1 MADIIRPPFSEIK
14 RPDEIVRMTTADNL
28 KFAVLI
34 GLIEVGQVTNREVVN
49 TVLHLLVGGEFDMEL
64 NFVIQD
70 AQNIKHMLELLDHC
84 PPNLQAEIWSV
95 FIAILRKS
103 VRNLQACTDV
113 GLIEHVLVRLQRS
126 ETVVADLLIEMLGVL
141 ASYSITVKEL
151 KLLFGTMKAVNGK
164 WPRHSAKLLN
174 VLRQMPHRNGPD
186 VFFSFPGRKGSAMVL
201 PPLAKWPYENGFT
214 FTTWFRLD
222 PINSVNIEREKPY
235 LYCFKTSKGVG
246 YTAHFV
252 GNCLVLT
259 SMKVKGK
266 GFQHCVKYEFQ
277 PRKWY
282 MIAIVYIYNRWTKS
296 EIKCLVNGQ
305 LASSTEMAWF
315 VSTNDPFDKCY
326 IGATPEL
333 DEERVFCGQM
343 SAIYL
348 FSEALTTQQI
358 CAMHRL
364 GPGYKSQFRFDN
376 ECYLN
381 LPDNHKRVSHNNVI
395 TNKSTTVLL
404 AEQEVEAIDW
414 ADEKLDLSAAFAKIR
429 AVLSARNASANAV
442 LNALG
447 GVVVDQTAGGATV
460 AGTSTT
466 PSSASTNA
474 VNNNAGGSNATTAN
488 TNNSNQ
494 YGDGGASAG
503 VNSNDNNKIISDP
516 LCHLPTGNTSFEQLR
531 RISSTSTTGLEL
543 LRGYSSQTE
552 EISQLKAVLYDGKLS
567 NAIVFMYNPVATDGQ
582 LCLQSAPKGNVSYF
596 VHTPHALMLQDVKA
610 VVTHSI
616 HCTLN
621 SIGGI
626 QVLFPLFSQL
636 DMAHEGISDIKRDQT
651 LCSKLLGF
659 ICELVETSQTVQQH
673 MIQNRGFL
681 VISFM
686 LQRSSRE
693 HLTLEVLGSFL
704 NLTKYLVTCLSA
716 NSDLLLKQLS
726 VALRFPN
733 KKLFCFSFLTWQL
746 LDHVLFNPA
755 LWIYTPANVQAR
767 LYSYLATEFLSDT
780 QIYSNV
786 RRVSTVLQTVH
797 TLKYYYWVVNPRA
810 KSGIIPKGLDGPRP
824 AQKDILA
831 IRAYILLFLK
841 QLIMIGNGV
850 KEDELQSIL
859 NYLTTMHEDENL
871 HDVLQMLIS
880 LMSEHPSS
888 MVPAFDVKY
897 GVRSIF
903 KLLAAESQLIRLQ
916 ALKLLGFFLSRST
929 YKRKYDVMS
938 PHNLYTL
945 LSERLLLYEES
956 LSLPTYNILYE
967 IMTEHISQQILYTRH
982 PEAESHYRLENPMVL
997 KIIATLIRQSK
1008 QTESL
1013 IEVKKL
1019 FLSDMTLLCN
1029 SNRENR
1035 RTVLQMSV
1043 WQEWLIAM
1051 AYIHPKNTEEQKIS
1065 DMVYSLFRMLLHHAI
1080 KYEYGGWRVWVDTLA
1095 IVHSKVSYEEFKLQF
1110 AQMYEHYERQ
1120 RTDNI
1125 TDPALRQARPIST
1138 ISGWEREEQQQQQHH
1153 HHPHTQR
1160 QPQEQLEQTH
1170 VHTHQHHR
1178 HAALASPVAQESQV
1192 KDAESVGSLEDV
1204 PPVEEEIALSDMETT
1219 TNEVTVINA
1228 VNEST
1233 NLDSTANEKASG
1245 DAELLKET
1253 SNVSNDDL
1261 TKPKISSIS
1270 DVYNEHIKSE
1280 VIVTSIVESPAVAVT
1295 CNGGA
1300 SSSSTPASASSTP
1313 AKTAATANGGQEAL
1327 SQTLNIKPE
1336 DLEEIELATAKIAAG
1351 TTNDAE
1357 LVEQVLQSSEKA
1369 LQDCKIIADEMQ
1381 EASSVLKDEEIELAV
1396 NEVVQG
1402 VLKNEKK
1409 QATKDLMAEETLV
1422 TSNDDTKK
1430 NEEDNVLLLNTKNL
1444 LNNNAVE
1451 RKTITTTNDNTNTT
1465 NIKEVNANSEPN
1477 ENFNEIRTTTN
1488 KAVTDLH
1495 AEAVS
1500 VIDMQQKTEE
1510 NDYKKATKNNI
1521 NNSSSTNTAAPLE
1534 EQKISKLA
1542 IVVAKEHE
1550 HENDLMDVSSS
1561 LSTTVETT
1569 EEISSL
1575 SPETT
1580 VSSASIPEDNLL
1592 GLNEATAHDNEKLS
1606 SETMTMVKDIVD
1618 NLIDKVIDASV
1629 IAIEKDAAC
1638 KETNNNEIVD
1648 KVKNDVNE
1656 EVDVSLRAKEIVEDV
1671 LTSALDK
1678 AAATEQT
1685 NAKEVAIIEDN
1696 TSSKEVATTTTTSTE
1711 QETQADIVQTVVND
1725 LLEQT
1730 VNAIEKSDELAGV
1743 VVPKVE
1749 TKAETMVG
1757 EETLLAPEVVEE
1769 AKELV
1774 AISLPLTKEIDST
1787 TQTTPKKQAHDI
1799 VGGEAVDLENV
1810 EVIEDLVEQTEEET
1824 QTTQEELLESAAELE
1839 EEEQVKQSTAST
1851 QVESNH
1857 FDTKHSHQSQQAK
1870 QQHQQQQ
1877 HQRSKSG
1884 STRPMFS
1891 PGPTRPPFRIP
1902 EFKWSYIHQRL
1913 LSDVLFSLETDI
1925 QVWRS
1930 HSTKSVLDF
1939 VNSSENAIFVVN
1951 TVHLISQLA
1960 DNLIIACGGL
1970 LPLLASA
1977 TSPNSEL
1984 DVLEPTQGMPLEVA
1998 VSFLQ
2003 RLVNMADVLIFATSL
2018 NFGEL
2023 EAEKNMSSGGI
2034 LRQCLR
2040 LVCTCAVRNC
2050 LECKERTRYNVGAM
2064 ARDVSGAAH
2073 LQALI
2078 RGAQASPKNIVESLT
2093 GQLSPVKDPEKLLQD
2108 MDVNRLRAV
2117 IYRDVEETKQAQ
2129 FLSLAIVYFISVLMV
2144 SKYRDILE
2152 PPAEPQIQRQSP
2164 VMQRS
2169 AAGRPLFPQW
2179 SHHVYPQFLPS
2190 NSHQNHMLS
2199 TTSTTTTNM
2208 QQQHTQTTLHH
2219 HYYHQQQT
2227 QQISSPPHHQ
2237 QQLTQ
2242 HHNYTHH
2249 YASIQQQQQ
2258 QQMHQHQH
2266 QHSTYYGEQQPQLQN
2281 HILSAGSSN
2290 SSSNYAGNISP
2301 PLATQSTSSSASSS
2315 VTSQPASSSS
2325 LSSLASQ
2332 PTATRHHHQQQQQQ
2346 QHQHAHSHTVTH
2358 QHQHQHQR
2366 HIQKHHYHHQQQQQ
2380 QQFQQ
2385 HYGMM
2390 NGNGNQ
2396 MVNGG
2401 DGVGGVGGNSK
2412 STPQNF
2418 TMSNSSHQQH
2428 FVGNA
2433 GDMNGSN
2440 AFNQYMRASGAMMNG
2455 GHQNSIAVEYHTH
2468 THTHSIGVGGAV
2480 IGATNNNSLTLNNN
2494 NNCINNAISAHSTL
2508 RDVGVGVGRDGVGC
2522 TSDIVSAGDTKLPY
2536 KNNGLNN
2543 NYRYNGHNNIGT
2555 GTRTIQDGDY
2565 EIIVVDENNP
2575 SVLADNDSHSS
2586 GPPSIKSNK
2595 ATATNTTTTMNK
2607 TAKTKNFK
2615 STSIITTNLTTATT
2629 TTISLPQSKQIS
2641 KLQPQPLSPPK
2652 PVLPKKLPKSVDSD
2666 VGSLNMN
2673 STENEVP
2680 EVESSGE
2687 ILADDNKPNN
2697 SNDESWTD
2705 VNLNEDAGVQ
2715 ATAGGLLSG
2724 GMSAV
2729 DGKMRDIDGIQQHHV
2744 HQQQHQQQHHQQQ
2757 QTTIAHGQPQQ
2768 QMQAHHGHQLM
2779 NAAGGG
2785 GGNERGDKP
2794 DSEISVVRVPDS
2806 YAATA
2811 SGASSAGVATAA
2823 GNVSQR
2829 GTTRSDELQMKPPLV
2844 GQLPMTTPSREASL
2858 TQKLEVALGPVCP
2871 LLREV
2876 MVDFA
2881 PFLSKTLVGSHGQ
2894 ELLMEGKG
2902 LTTFKNSHSVVEL
2915 VMLLCSQEWQ
2925 NSLQKHAGLAFIELI
2940 NEGRLLSH
2948 AMKDHIV
2955 RVANE
2960 AEFILN
2966 RMRADDVLKHADFE
2980 SQCAQTLLERREEER
2995 MCDHLITAAR
3005 RRDNVI
3011 ASRLLEKVR
3020 NIMCNRHG
3028 AWGDACS
3035 AVQKQTF
3042 WKLDAWEDDARRRK
3056 RMVQNPRGSSHP
3068 QATLKAAIE
3077 NGGPE
3082 DAIMQTRDEFHTQIA
3097 VSRSHQSTQHTAD
3110 LLDDAELLIEDRELD
3125 LDLTGPVNI
3134 STKAKLVAPGVV
3146 APGTV
3151 SITST
3156 EMFFEV
3162 DEDHPE
3168 FQKIDPEVLK
3178 YCDHLHGKWYFSEV
3192 RAIFS
3197 RRYLLQNV
3205 ALEIFL
3211 ASRTSILFAFP
3222 DQHTVKKVIKALPRV
3237 GVGIKYG
3244 IPQTRRASMMSPR
3257 QLMRNSNM
3265 TQKWQRREI
3274 SNFEYLMFLNT
3285 IAGRTYNDLNQY
3297 PVFPWVLTNYDTK
3310 ELDLSLPSNYRDLSK
3325 PIGALNPSRR
3335 EYFEERYES
3344 WVSDT
3349 IPPFH
3354 YGTHYSTSSF
3364 TLNWLVRVEPFTTM
3378 FLALQGGK
3386 FDYPDRLFSSISLS
3400 WKNCQRDTSDVKEL
3414 IPEWYFLPEI
3424 FYNSSGYRLGH
3435 REDGALVND
3444 VELPPWSKSP
3454 EEFVRINR
3462 MALESEFVSCQ
3473 LHQWIDLIFGYK
3485 QRGPEAI
3492 RATNVFYYL
3501 TYEGSVDLDAISDP
3515 VMREAVE
3522 NQIRNFGQTPSQLL
3536 MEPHPPRSS
3545 AMHLSPMMFS
3555 AMPDDLC
3562 MSLKFYQNSPIIHIS
3577 ANTYPQLSLPS
3588 VVTVT
3593 AGHQFAVNRWNCNYT
3608 ASVQSPS
3615 YAESPQSPGSNLPL
3629 TIDPVLSAAQNT
3641 GHNNPMNRR
3650 HLGDNFSQ
3658 MLKIRSNCF
3667 VTTVDS
3673 RFLIAC
3679 GFWDNSFRVFATETA
3694 KIVQIVFGHFGVVT
3708 CLARSECNITSDCYI
3723 ASGSADCTVLLWHW
3737 NARTQSIVGEGDV
3750 PTPRATLTGH
3760 EQAVT
3765 SVVISAELGLV
3776 VSGSTNGPVLI
3787 HTTFGDLLRSLDPP
3801 MDFYSPELIAM
3812 SREGFIVVNYDKGNV
3827 AAYTI
3832 NGKKLR
3838 HETHNDNLQ
3847 CMLLSR
3853 DGEYLMTAGDRG
3865 IVEVWRTFNLA
3876 PLYAFPACNAAI
3888 RSLALTHDQK
3898 YLLAGLSTGSI
3909 IVFHIDFNRWHH
3921 EYQQRY

>member
-1 MADIIRPPFSEIK
+1 MADIMRPPYSEIK

-151 KLLFGTMKAVNGK
+151 KLLFGTMKATNGK

-381 LPDNHKRVSHNNVI
+381 LPDNHKRV
-395 TNKSTTVLL
+395 
-404 AEQEVEAIDW
+404 
-414 ADEKLDLSAAFAKIR
+414 
-429 AVLSARNASANAV
+429 
-442 LNALG
+442 
-447 GVVVDQTAGGATV
+447 
-460 AGTSTT
+460 
-466 PSSASTNA
+466 
-474 VNNNAGGSNATTAN
+474 
-488 TNNSNQ
+488 
-494 YGDGGASAG
+494 
-503 VNSNDNNKIISDP
+503 
-516 LCHLPTGNTSFEQLR
+516 
-531 RISSTSTTGLEL
+531 
-543 LRGYSSQTE
+543 
-552 EISQLKAVLYDGKLS
+552 LYDGKLS

-582 LCLQSAPKGNVSYF
+582 LCLQSSPKGNVSYF

-636 DMAHEGISDIKRDQT
+636 DMAHEGLGDIKRDPT

-716 NSDLLLKQLS
+716 NSDLLLK
-726 VALRFPN
+726 
-733 KKLFCFSFLTWQL
+733 QL

-888 MVPAFDVKY
+888 MVPAFDVKH

-929 YKRKYDVMS
+929 HKRKYDVMS

-945 LSERLLLYEES
+945 LAERLLLYEES
-956 LSLPTYNILYE
+956 LSLPTYNVLYE

-982 PEAESHYRLENPMVL
+982 PEPESHYRLENPMIL
-997 KIIATLIRQSK
+997 KVVATLIRQSK

-1013 IEVKKL
+1013 IDVKKL
-1019 FLSDMTLLCN
+1019 FLQDMTLLCN

-1051 AYIHPKNTEEQKIS
+1051 AYIHPKSSEEQKIS

-1080 KYEYGGWRVWVDTLA
+1080 KHEYGGWRVWVDTLA

-1138 ISGWEREEQQQQQHH
+1138 ISGWEREELHQQQNGGSAAAVG
-1153 HHPHTQR
+1153 PN
-1160 QPQEQLEQTH
+1160 QT
-1170 VHTHQHHR
+1170 
-1178 HAALASPVAQESQV
+1178 AAV
-1192 KDAESVGSLEDV
+1192 KGAVSIASLEDV
-1204 PPVEEEIALSDMETT
+1204 PPVVEEEVEELELEEVEIQEGPITEEAEPKSVIA
-1219 TNEVTVINA
+1219 N
-1228 VNEST
+1228 
-1233 NLDSTANEKASG
+1233 
-1245 DAELLKET
+1245 
-1253 SNVSNDDL
+1253 
-1261 TKPKISSIS
+1261 IS
-1270 DVYNEHIKSE
+1270 DVYNEQLK
-1280 VIVTSIVESPAVAVT
+1280 TDAT
-1295 CNGGA
+1295 CNGNLEDVKEEEPAQQQVGDQEKQPEQ
-1300 SSSSTPASASSTP
+1300 STPL
-1313 AKTAATANGGQEAL
+1313 GAL
-1327 SQTLNIKPE
+1327 RETLE
-1336 DLEEIELATAKIAAG
+1336 LGDDMDVEELELATAK
-1351 TTNDAE
+1351 DA
-1357 LVEQVLQSSEKA
+1357 LNAEQHVARVLQASEAA
-1369 LQDCKIIADEMQ
+1369 LNDCKMAVDDVLQ
-1381 EASSVLKDEEIELAV
+1381 ESSSVLKDEEIELAV

-1402 VLKNEKK
+1402 VLNNEKK
-1409 QATKDLMAEETLV
+1409 TQSQDNKDNKEQPGEQDV
-1422 TSNDDTKK
+1422 
-1430 NEEDNVLLLNTKNL
+1430 NVSLLNSKNL
-1444 LNNNAVE
+1444 LNNNNNNNNNSPSP
-1451 RKTITTTNDNTNTT
+1451 TPTTATATT
-1465 NIKEVNANSEPN
+1465 VTKAETETEVNAN
-1477 ENFNEIRTTTN
+1477 EIVSSTEAPKAETETSVTPEVETPETAKPSPIAPSPVLATN
-1488 KAVTDLH
+1488 
-1495 AEAVS
+1495 
-1500 VIDMQQKTEE
+1500 QKTEDAA
-1510 NDYKKATKNNI
+1510 NKLNN
-1521 NNSSSTNTAAPLE
+1521 
-1534 EQKISKLA
+1534 
-1542 IVVAKEHE
+1542 
-1550 HENDLMDVSSS
+1550 
-1561 LSTTVETT
+1561 
-1569 EEISSL
+1569 
-1575 SPETT
+1575 
-1580 VSSASIPEDNLL
+1580 
-1592 GLNEATAHDNEKLS
+1592 NEKLAEIS
-1606 SETMTMVKDIVD
+1606 TSPEPIIVVETSEADLLQLSDSETKPNKESDAEDSVALAVRDIVEQ
-1618 NLIDKVIDASV
+1618 LIDKVIDATEAESTS
-1629 IAIEKDAAC
+1629 ETKT
-1638 KETNNNEIVD
+1638 ETNNNEI
-1648 KVKNDVNE
+1648 
-1656 EVDVSLRAKEIVEDV
+1656 
-1671 LTSALDK
+1671 
-1678 AAATEQT
+1678 
-1685 NAKEVAIIEDN
+1685 
-1696 TSSKEVATTTTTSTE
+1696 
-1711 QETQADIVQTVVND
+1711 
-1725 LLEQT
+1725 
-1730 VNAIEKSDELAGV
+1730 
-1743 VVPKVE
+1743 PKVE
-1749 TKAETMVG
+1749 KPTTADPEELETPESLAAAAEEIVQ
-1757 EETLLAPEVVEE
+1757 EVVEAALVMFQEESNPEEPEKKAKFQEEENEVGKEEVLQLEEKPASTGAQE
-1769 AKELV
+1769 AKIEDLMKAEDPKAQSPVEPKTPSLEDPKPKETEHQNYQEVAEELPQKPEEQVV
-1774 AISLPLTKEIDST
+1774 AIVNQVLDTLVDDTVKAVAAEQTTQTSPAPEEQSLQILATESPAISVRVKPNEVDST
-1787 TQTTPKKQAHDI
+1787 TQTTPKN
-1799 VGGEAVDLENV
+1799 EAGSNL
-1810 EVIEDLVEQTEEET
+1810 LVEQVQQVLQEDDAQQSAGMAIEDEEY
-1824 QTTQEELLESAAELE
+1824 
-1839 EEEQVKQSTAST
+1839 
-1851 QVESNH
+1851 SN
-1857 FDTKHSHQSQQAK
+1857 QQAAAANENANSSQLEGNHYGPGNPESK
-1870 QQHQQQQ
+1870 QQQ
-1877 HQRSKSG
+1877 QRSKSG

-2064 ARDVSGAAH
+2064 ARDVPGAAH

-2078 RGAQASPKNIVESLT
+2078 RGAQASPKNIVESIT

-2164 VMQRS
+2164 VLQRTAGGEAAS
-2169 AAGRPLFPQW
+2169 ARPLFPQW
-2179 SHHVYPQFLPS
+2179 SHHVYPQFLPE
-2190 NSHQNHMLS
+2190 SHQNHNS
-2199 TTSTTTTNM
+2199 NM
-2208 QQQHTQTTLHH
+2208 QH
-2219 HYYHQQQT
+2219 
-2227 QQISSPPHHQ
+2227 
-2237 QQLTQ
+2237 
-2242 HHNYTHH
+2242 
-2249 YASIQQQQQ
+2249 QQQQQ
-2258 QQMHQHQH
+2258 QQQVQQQQQHYYQQQQQQQVAHNHSHHHMTAAYYQQQQQQQQQHQQVAAGQM
-2266 QHSTYYGEQQPQLQN
+2266 QHSPT
-2281 HILSAGSSN
+2281 
-2290 SSSNYAGNISP
+2290 
-2301 PLATQSTSSSASSS
+2301 PLATHSTSSSASSTA
-2315 VTSQPASSSS
+2315 TSQPASSSS

-2332 PTATRHHHQQQQQQ
+2332 SQQQTHRQLHKQQLQQQQP
-2346 QHQHAHSHTVTH
+2346 
-2358 QHQHQHQR
+2358 
-2366 HIQKHHYHHQQQQQ
+2366 HYHPHQP
-2380 QQFQQ
+2380 
-2385 HYGMM
+2385 HYGLI
-2390 NGNGNQ
+2390 NG
-2396 MVNGG
+2396 
-2401 DGVGGVGGNSK
+2401 
-2412 STPQNF
+2412 
-2418 TMSNSSHQQH
+2418 HQQH
-2428 FVGNA
+2428 PQLNGKHYTENGSTAGYHPHSHPHPHGGYMRNGDSSTVQQNGISDYQTVGL
-2433 GDMNGSN
+2433 MNGHGSGGTGN
-2440 AFNQYMRASGAMMNG
+2440 NNNSSIMNNMRNLRNG
-2455 GHQNSIAVEYHTH
+2455 GANSSSSPLGNHQGIPGVATTGAVNANAAV
-2468 THTHSIGVGGAV
+2468 GVGMGGAV
-2480 IGATNNNSLTLNNN
+2480 
-2494 NNCINNAISAHSTL
+2494 
-2508 RDVGVGVGRDGVGC
+2508 GVGMGGVAGGLDGGVAYK
-2522 TSDIVSAGDTKLPY
+2522 TSAI
-2536 KNNGLNN
+2536 NN
-2543 NYRYNGHNNIGT
+2543 NYRYNGRNASAGT
-2555 GTRTIQDGDY
+2555 GGRQIQDSDY

-2586 GPPSIKSNK
+2586 GPPSIKS
-2595 ATATNTTTTMNK
+2595 
-2607 TAKTKNFK
+2607 
-2615 STSIITTNLTTATT
+2615 
-2629 TTISLPQSKQIS
+2629 
-2641 KLQPQPLSPPK
+2641 
-2652 PVLPKKLPKSVDSD
+2652 VDSD

-2680 EVESSGE
+2680 EVESSSE
-2687 ILADDNKPNN
+2687 ILIDDHKPSH

-2705 VNLNEDAGVQ
+2705 VNLNEDAAVQ
-2715 ATAGGLLSG
+2715 AASAGIVVGLVDNG
-2724 GMSAV
+2724 GNVIADKHDQSHHNQQQQQQQA
-2729 DGKMRDIDGIQQHHV
+2729 GIIGQ
-2744 HQQQHQQQHHQQQ
+2744 QQQH
-2757 QTTIAHGQPQQ
+2757 GSL
-2768 QMQAHHGHQLM
+2768 GHS
-2779 NAAGGG
+2779 
-2785 GGNERGDKP
+2785 ERGDKP
-2794 DSEISVVRVPDS
+2794 DSEISVVRVPDGYGGAGS
-2806 YAATA
+2806 
-2811 SGASSAGVATAA
+2811 SGVNSGQGQGVPS
-2823 GNVSQR
+2823 NQR
-2829 GTTRSDELQMKPPLV
+2829 PRPEELPMKAPALV
-2844 GQLPMTTPSREASL
+2844 AQLPLTTPSREASL
-2858 TQKLEVALGPVCP
+2858 TQKLEIALGPVCP
-2871 LLREV
+2871 LLREI

-3028 AWGDACS
+3028 AWGDSSSTSSGGAIVG
-3035 AVQKQTF
+3035 AVQKSPY

-3068 QATLKAAIE
+3068 QATLKAALE

-3082 DAIMQTRDEFHTQIA
+3082 DAILQTRDEFHTQIA
-3097 VSRSHQSTQHTAD
+3097 VSRTHPSGQHNGE

-3134 STKAKLVAPGVV
+3134 STKARLIAPGLV

-3162 DEDHPE
+3162 DEEHPE
-3168 FQKIDPEVLK
+3168 FQKIDGEVLK

-3297 PVFPWVLTNYDTK
+3297 PIFPWVLTNYESKD
-3310 ELDLSLPSNYRDLSK
+3310 LDLSLPSNYRDLSK

-3335 EYFEERYES
+3335 AYFEERYES
-3344 WVSDT
+3344 WDSDT

-3354 YGTHYSTSSF
+3354 YGTHYSTAAF

-3386 FDYPDRLFSSISLS
+3386 FDYPDRLFSSVSLS

-3414 IPEWYFLPEI
+3414 IPEWYFLPEM

-3435 REDGALVND
+3435 REDGALVD
-3444 VELPPWSKSP
+3444 DIELPPWAKSP

-3501 TYEGSVDLDAISDP
+3501 TYEGSVDLDGVLDP

-3555 AMPDDLC
+3555 AMPEDLC
-3562 MSLKFYQNSPIIHIS
+3562 QMLKFYQNSPVIHIS

-3615 YAESPQSPGSNLPL
+3615 YAESPQSPGSNQPL
-3629 TIDPVLSAAQNT
+3629 TIDPVLAVHGTNNNSNAAS
-3641 GHNNPMNRR
+3641 RR

-3708 CLARSECNITSDCYI
+3708 CMARSECNITSDCYI

-3776 VSGSTNGPVLI
+3776 VSGSSNGPVLI

-3801 MDFYSPELIAM
+3801 AEFHSPELITM
-3812 SREGFIVVNYDKGNV
+3812 SREGFIVINYDKGNV

-3876 PLYAFPACNAAI
+3876 PLYAFPACNAGI

>member
-1 MADIIRPPFSEIK
+1 MSS
-14 RPDEIVRMTTADNL
+14 VSSLNSMVGTAD
-28 KFAVLI
+28 
-34 GLIEVGQVTNREVVN
+34 
-49 TVLHLLVGGEFDMEL
+49 
-64 NFVIQD
+64 
-70 AQNIKHMLELLDHC
+70 
-84 PPNLQAEIWSV
+84 
-95 FIAILRKS
+95 
-103 VRNLQACTDV
+103 
-113 GLIEHVLVRLQRS
+113 
-126 ETVVADLLIEMLGVL
+126 
-141 ASYSITVKEL
+141 
-151 KLLFGTMKAVNGK
+151 
-164 WPRHSAKLLN
+164 
-174 VLRQMPHRNGPD
+174 
-186 VFFSFPGRKGSAMVL
+186 
-201 PPLAKWPYENGFT
+201 
-214 FTTWFRLD
+214 
-222 PINSVNIEREKPY
+222 
-235 LYCFKTSKGVG
+235 
-246 YTAHFV
+246 
-252 GNCLVLT
+252 
-259 SMKVKGK
+259 
-266 GFQHCVKYEFQ
+266 
-277 PRKWY
+277 
-282 MIAIVYIYNRWTKS
+282 
-296 EIKCLVNGQ
+296 
-305 LASSTEMAWF
+305 
-315 VSTNDPFDKCY
+315 
-326 IGATPEL
+326 
-333 DEERVFCGQM
+333 
-343 SAIYL
+343 
-348 FSEALTTQQI
+348 
-358 CAMHRL
+358 
-364 GPGYKSQFRFDN
+364 
-376 ECYLN
+376 
-381 LPDNHKRVSHNNVI
+381 
-395 TNKSTTVLL
+395 
-404 AEQEVEAIDW
+404 
-414 ADEKLDLSAAFAKIR
+414 
-429 AVLSARNASANAV
+429 
-442 LNALG
+442 
-447 GVVVDQTAGGATV
+447 
-460 AGTSTT
+460 
-466 PSSASTNA
+466 
-474 VNNNAGGSNATTAN
+474 
-488 TNNSNQ
+488 
-494 YGDGGASAG
+494 
-503 VNSNDNNKIISDP
+503 
-516 LCHLPTGNTSFEQLR
+516 
-531 RISSTSTTGLEL
+531 
-543 LRGYSSQTE
+543 TE
-552 EISQLKAVLYDGKLS
+552 EVNQLKAVLYDGKLS

-582 LCLQSAPKGNVSYF
+582 LCLQSSPKGNVSYF
-596 VHTPHALMLQDVKA
+596 VHTPHSLMLQDVKA

-636 DMAHEGISDIKRDQT
+636 DMAHEGLGDIKRDPT

-716 NSDLLLKQLS
+716 NSDLLLKQ
-726 VALRFPN
+726 
-733 KKLFCFSFLTWQL
+733 LFCFSFLTWQL

-888 MVPAFDVKY
+888 MVPAFDVKH

-929 YKRKYDVMS
+929 HKRKYDVMS

-945 LSERLLLYEES
+945 LAERLLLYEES
-956 LSLPTYNILYE
+956 LSLPTYNVLYE

-982 PEAESHYRLENPMVL
+982 PEPESHYRLENPMIL
-997 KIIATLIRQSK
+997 KVVATLIRQSK

-1013 IEVKKL
+1013 IDVKKL
-1019 FLSDMTLLCN
+1019 FLQDMTLLCN

-1051 AYIHPKNTEEQKIS
+1051 AYIHPKSSEEQKIS

-1080 KYEYGGWRVWVDTLA
+1080 KHEYGGWRVWVDTLA

-1138 ISGWEREEQQQQQHH
+1138 ISGWEREELHQQQNGGSAAAVG
-1153 HHPHTQR
+1153 PN
-1160 QPQEQLEQTH
+1160 QT
-1170 VHTHQHHR
+1170 T
-1178 HAALASPVAQESQV
+1178 AV
-1192 KDAESVGSLEDV
+1192 KGAVSIASLEDV
-1204 PPVEEEIALSDMETT
+1204 PPVVEEEVEELELEEVEIQEGPITEEAEPKSVIA
-1219 TNEVTVINA
+1219 N
-1228 VNEST
+1228 
-1233 NLDSTANEKASG
+1233 
-1245 DAELLKET
+1245 
-1253 SNVSNDDL
+1253 
-1261 TKPKISSIS
+1261 IS
-1270 DVYNEHIKSE
+1270 DVYNEQLK
-1280 VIVTSIVESPAVAVT
+1280 TNAA
-1295 CNGGA
+1295 CNGNLEDVKEEELVQQQVKDLEKQPEQ
-1300 SSSSTPASASSTP
+1300 SISL
-1313 AKTAATANGGQEAL
+1313 EAL
-1327 SQTLNIKPE
+1327 RETLQLG
-1336 DLEEIELATAKIAAG
+1336 DDMDVEELELATAK
-1351 TTNDAE
+1351 DA
-1357 LVEQVLQSSEKA
+1357 LNAEQHVARVLQASEAA
-1369 LQDCKIIADEMQ
+1369 LNDCKMAVDDVLQ
-1381 EASSVLKDEEIELAV
+1381 ESSSVLKDEEIELAV

-1402 VLKNEKK
+1402 VLNNEKK
-1409 QATKDLMAEETLV
+1409 TQSQDKDIKEQSGEQDA
-1422 TSNDDTKK
+1422 
-1430 NEEDNVLLLNTKNL
+1430 NVSLLNSKNL
-1444 LNNNAVE
+1444 LNNNNNNNNNSPSPTPTTA
-1451 RKTITTTNDNTNTT
+1451 TATTTAVTEAET
-1465 NIKEVNANSEPN
+1465 EVNAN
-1477 ENFNEIRTTTN
+1477 EIVSSTEAPKAETETSVTPEVETPEMAKPSPIVPSPVLATN
-1488 KAVTDLH
+1488 K
-1495 AEAVS
+1495 
-1500 VIDMQQKTEE
+1500 KTEDAA
-1510 NDYKKATKNNI
+1510 NKLNN
-1521 NNSSSTNTAAPLE
+1521 
-1534 EQKISKLA
+1534 
-1542 IVVAKEHE
+1542 
-1550 HENDLMDVSSS
+1550 
-1561 LSTTVETT
+1561 
-1569 EEISSL
+1569 
-1575 SPETT
+1575 
-1580 VSSASIPEDNLL
+1580 
-1592 GLNEATAHDNEKLS
+1592 NEKLAEINAS
-1606 SETMTMVKDIVD
+1606 PEPSIVVETSEADLLQLSDCETKPNKDTEAEDSVALAVRDIVEQ
-1618 NLIDKVIDASV
+1618 LIDKVIDATEAES
-1629 IAIEKDAAC
+1629 ASDTKT
-1638 KETNNNEIVD
+1638 ETNNNEIP
-1648 KVKNDVNE
+1648 KEEKQTSAEPE
-1656 EVDVSLRAKEIVEDV
+1656 EVESPESLAAAAEEIV
-1671 LTSALDK
+1671 
-1678 AAATEQT
+1678 Q
-1685 NAKEVAIIEDN
+1685 
-1696 TSSKEVATTTTTSTE
+1696 
-1711 QETQADIVQTVVND
+1711 
-1725 LLEQT
+1725 
-1730 VNAIEKSDELAGV
+1730 
-1743 VVPKVE
+1743 
-1749 TKAETMVG
+1749 
-1757 EETLLAPEVVEE
+1757 EVVEAALVMVQE
-1769 AKELV
+1769 ESTPEEPEKNVKPQEKENEKEEFLLQLEPASTEVQEPAMVKDRKKPEDPKAQGSLEPKTPNLEEPKPKETEQQKSLEVAEELPQKPEEQAV
-1774 AISLPLTKEIDST
+1774 AIVNQVLDTLVDDTVKAVAAEQTTQTSPAPEEQSPQILAMESPATSARVKPTEVDST
-1787 TQTTPKKQAHDI
+1787 TQTTPKN
-1799 VGGEAVDLENV
+1799 EAGSNL
-1810 EVIEDLVEQTEEET
+1810 LVEQVQQVLQEDDAQQSAGMTIEDEEYSNQHAAAAVENANSS
-1824 QTTQEELLESAAELE
+1824 QLEANHYGPGNP
-1839 EEEQVKQSTAST
+1839 
-1851 QVESNH
+1851 ES
-1857 FDTKHSHQSQQAK
+1857 K
-1870 QQHQQQQ
+1870 QQQQ
-1877 HQRSKSG
+1877 RTKSG

-2064 ARDVSGAAH
+2064 ARDVPGAAH

-2078 RGAQASPKNIVESLT
+2078 RGAQASPKNIVESIT

-2164 VMQRS
+2164 VLQRT
-2169 AAGRPLFPQW
+2169 AG
-2179 SHHVYPQFLPS
+2179 
-2190 NSHQNHMLS
+2190 
-2199 TTSTTTTNM
+2199 
-2208 QQQHTQTTLHH
+2208 
-2219 HYYHQQQT
+2219 
-2227 QQISSPPHHQ
+2227 
-2237 QQLTQ
+2237 
-2242 HHNYTHH
+2242 
-2249 YASIQQQQQ
+2249 
-2258 QQMHQHQH
+2258 
-2266 QHSTYYGEQQPQLQN
+2266 
-2281 HILSAGSSN
+2281 
-2290 SSSNYAGNISP
+2290 
-2301 PLATQSTSSSASSS
+2301 
-2315 VTSQPASSSS
+2315 
-2325 LSSLASQ
+2325 
-2332 PTATRHHHQQQQQQ
+2332 
-2346 QHQHAHSHTVTH
+2346 
-2358 QHQHQHQR
+2358 
-2366 HIQKHHYHHQQQQQ
+2366 
-2380 QQFQQ
+2380 
-2385 HYGMM
+2385 
-2390 NGNGNQ
+2390 
-2396 MVNGG
+2396 GG
-2401 DGVGGVGGNSK
+2401 
-2412 STPQNF
+2412 
-2418 TMSNSSHQQH
+2418 
-2428 FVGNA
+2428 
-2433 GDMNGSN
+2433 
-2440 AFNQYMRASGAMMNG
+2440 
-2455 GHQNSIAVEYHTH
+2455 
-2468 THTHSIGVGGAV
+2468 
-2480 IGATNNNSLTLNNN
+2480 
-2494 NNCINNAISAHSTL
+2494 
-2508 RDVGVGVGRDGVGC
+2508 GRQ
-2522 TSDIVSAGDTKLPY
+2522 
-2536 KNNGLNN
+2536 
-2543 NYRYNGHNNIGT
+2543 
-2555 GTRTIQDGDY
+2555 IQDSDY

-2586 GPPSIKSNK
+2586 GPPSIKS
-2595 ATATNTTTTMNK
+2595 
-2607 TAKTKNFK
+2607 
-2615 STSIITTNLTTATT
+2615 
-2629 TTISLPQSKQIS
+2629 
-2641 KLQPQPLSPPK
+2641 
-2652 PVLPKKLPKSVDSD
+2652 VDSD

-2680 EVESSGE
+2680 EVESSSE
-2687 ILADDNKPNN
+2687 ILIDDHKPSH

-2705 VNLNEDAGVQ
+2705 VNLNEDAAVQ
-2715 ATAGGLLSG
+2715 AASAGIVVGLVDNG
-2724 GMSAV
+2724 GNVIADKHDPSHHNQQQQQQQA
-2729 DGKMRDIDGIQQHHV
+2729 GIMGQ
-2744 HQQQHQQQHHQQQ
+2744 QQQHGSL
-2757 QTTIAHGQPQQ
+2757 GQS
-2768 QMQAHHGHQLM
+2768 
-2779 NAAGGG
+2779 
-2785 GGNERGDKP
+2785 ERGDKP
-2794 DSEISVVRVPDS
+2794 DSEISVVRVPDGYGGAGS
-2806 YAATA
+2806 
-2811 SGASSAGVATAA
+2811 SGVNSGQGQGVPS
-2823 GNVSQR
+2823 NQR
-2829 GTTRSDELQMKPPLV
+2829 PRPEELPMKAPALV
-2844 GQLPMTTPSREASL
+2844 AQLPLTTPSREASL
-2858 TQKLEVALGPVCP
+2858 TQKLEIALGPVCP
-2871 LLREV
+2871 LLREI

-3028 AWGDACS
+3028 AWGDSSSTSSGGAIVG
-3035 AVQKQTF
+3035 AVQKSPY

-3068 QATLKAAIE
+3068 QATLKAALE

-3082 DAIMQTRDEFHTQIA
+3082 DAILQTRDEFHTQIA
-3097 VSRSHQSTQHTAD
+3097 VSRSHPSGQHNGE

-3134 STKAKLVAPGVV
+3134 STKARLIAPGLV

-3162 DEDHPE
+3162 DEEHPE
-3168 FQKIDPEVLK
+3168 FQKIDGEVLK

-3297 PVFPWVLTNYDTK
+3297 PIFPWVLTNYESKD
-3310 ELDLSLPSNYRDLSK
+3310 LDLSLPSNYRDLSK

-3335 EYFEERYES
+3335 AYFEERYES
-3344 WVSDT
+3344 WDSDT

-3354 YGTHYSTSSF
+3354 YGTHYSTAAF

-3386 FDYPDRLFSSISLS
+3386 FDYPDRLFSSVSLS

-3414 IPEWYFLPEI
+3414 IPEWYFLPEM

-3435 REDGALVND
+3435 REDGALVD
-3444 VELPPWSKSP
+3444 DIELPPWAKSP

-3501 TYEGSVDLDAISDP
+3501 TYEGSVDLDGVLDP

-3555 AMPDDLC
+3555 AMPEDLC
-3562 MSLKFYQNSPIIHIS
+3562 QMLKFYQNSPVIHIS

-3615 YAESPQSPGSNLPL
+3615 YAESPQSPGSNQPL
-3629 TIDPVLSAAQNT
+3629 TIDPVLAVHGTNNNSNAAS
-3641 GHNNPMNRR
+3641 RR

-3708 CLARSECNITSDCYI
+3708 CMARSECNITSDCYI

-3776 VSGSTNGPVLI
+3776 VSGSSNGPVLI

-3801 MDFYSPELIAM
+3801 AEFHSPELITM
-3812 SREGFIVVNYDKGNV
+3812 SREGFIVINYDKGNV

-3876 PLYAFPACNAAI
+3876 PLYAFPACNAGI

>member
-1 MADIIRPPFSEIK
+1 MADIMRPPYSEIK

-151 KLLFGTMKAVNGK
+151 KLLFGTMKATNGK

-381 LPDNHKRVSHNNVI
+381 LPDNHKRVSHFQ
-395 TNKSTTVLL
+395 LL
-404 AEQEVEAIDW
+404 PATLGASALSGGSGSGTGSGSGNDASAAAAAAIAAGQQQQLQLQFQILAAEQEARAIDW
-414 ADEKLDLSAAFAKIR
+414 SDEKLDLNAAFVKIR
-429 AVLSARNASANAV
+429 AVLTARNAVTLAGSSSGTGTTAAV
-442 LNALG
+442 A
-447 GVVVDQTAGGATV
+447 TAAAAAAGAGAGAGAGATAAATSAAAAAAV
-460 AGTSTT
+460 AATQNEND
-466 PSSASTNA
+466 AA
-474 VNNNAGGSNATTAN
+474 VGQQQHATQHHHATATT
-488 TNNSNQ
+488 
-494 YGDGGASAG
+494 GSA
-503 VNSNDNNKIISDP
+503 DDP
-516 LCHLPTGNTSFEQLR
+516 LGHLPTGNASSFEQLR
-531 RISSTSTTGLEL
+531 RMSSV
-543 LRGYSSQTE
+543 SSLNSMVGSADTE
-552 EISQLKAVLYDGKLS
+552 EVNQLKAVLYDGKLS

-582 LCLQSAPKGNVSYF
+582 LCLQSSPKGNVSYF

-636 DMAHEGISDIKRDQT
+636 DMAHEGLGDIKRDPT

-716 NSDLLLKQLS
+716 NSDLLLKQ
-726 VALRFPN
+726 
-733 KKLFCFSFLTWQL
+733 LFCFSFLTWQL

-888 MVPAFDVKY
+888 MVPAFDVKH

-929 YKRKYDVMS
+929 HKRKYDVMS

-945 LSERLLLYEES
+945 LAERLLLYEES
-956 LSLPTYNILYE
+956 LSLPTYNVLYE

-982 PEAESHYRLENPMVL
+982 PEPESHYRLENPMIL
-997 KIIATLIRQSK
+997 KVVATLIRQSK

-1013 IEVKKL
+1013 IDVKKL
-1019 FLSDMTLLCN
+1019 FLQDMTLLCN

-1051 AYIHPKNTEEQKIS
+1051 AYIHPKSSEEQKIS

-1080 KYEYGGWRVWVDTLA
+1080 KHEYGGWRVWVDTLA

-1138 ISGWEREEQQQQQHH
+1138 ISGWEREELHQQQNGGSTAAVA
-1153 HHPHTQR
+1153 PN
-1160 QPQEQLEQTH
+1160 QT
-1170 VHTHQHHR
+1170 T
-1178 HAALASPVAQESQV
+1178 AV
-1192 KDAESVGSLEDV
+1192 KGSVSIASLEDV
-1204 PPVEEEIALSDMETT
+1204 PPVVEEEVEELELEEVEIQDGPITEETEPKSVIA
-1219 TNEVTVINA
+1219 N
-1228 VNEST
+1228 
-1233 NLDSTANEKASG
+1233 
-1245 DAELLKET
+1245 
-1253 SNVSNDDL
+1253 
-1261 TKPKISSIS
+1261 IS
-1270 DVYNEHIKSE
+1270 DVYNEQLK
-1280 VIVTSIVESPAVAVT
+1280 TDAT
-1295 CNGGA
+1295 CNGNLEDVKEEEPAQQQAGDLEKQPEP
-1300 SSSSTPASASSTP
+1300 STPL
-1313 AKTAATANGGQEAL
+1313 GAL
-1327 SQTLNIKPE
+1327 RETLQLG
-1336 DLEEIELATAKIAAG
+1336 DDMDVEELELATAK
-1351 TTNDAE
+1351 DA
-1357 LVEQVLQSSEKA
+1357 LNAEQHVSRVLQASEAA
-1369 LQDCKIIADEMQ
+1369 LNDCKMAVDDVLQ
-1381 EASSVLKDEEIELAV
+1381 ESSSVLKDEEIELAV

-1402 VLKNEKK
+1402 VLNNEKK
-1409 QATKDLMAEETLV
+1409 TQSQDNKDNKEQPGEQDV
-1422 TSNDDTKK
+1422 
-1430 NEEDNVLLLNTKNL
+1430 NVSLLNSKNL
-1444 LNNNAVE
+1444 LNNNNNNNNNSPSP
-1451 RKTITTTNDNTNTT
+1451 TPTTATATAETEAET
-1465 NIKEVNANSEPN
+1465 EVNAN
-1477 ENFNEIRTTTN
+1477 EIVSSTEAPKAETETSVAPEVETPETAKPSPIVPSPVLATN
-1488 KAVTDLH
+1488 
-1495 AEAVS
+1495 
-1500 VIDMQQKTEE
+1500 QKTEDAA
-1510 NDYKKATKNNI
+1510 NKLNN
-1521 NNSSSTNTAAPLE
+1521 
-1534 EQKISKLA
+1534 
-1542 IVVAKEHE
+1542 
-1550 HENDLMDVSSS
+1550 
-1561 LSTTVETT
+1561 
-1569 EEISSL
+1569 
-1575 SPETT
+1575 
-1580 VSSASIPEDNLL
+1580 
-1592 GLNEATAHDNEKLS
+1592 NEKLAEIS
-1606 SETMTMVKDIVD
+1606 ASPEPPAVVETPEADLLQLSDSETKPNKETEAEDSVALAVRDIVEQ
-1618 NLIDKVIDASV
+1618 LIDKVIDATEAES
-1629 IAIEKDAAC
+1629 ASETKT
-1638 KETNNNEIVD
+1638 ETNNNEIP
-1648 KVKNDVNE
+1648 KKEKQTSE
-1656 EVDVSLRAKEIVEDV
+1656 EPENVETPESLAAAAEEIV
-1671 LTSALDK
+1671 
-1678 AAATEQT
+1678 Q
-1685 NAKEVAIIEDN
+1685 
-1696 TSSKEVATTTTTSTE
+1696 
-1711 QETQADIVQTVVND
+1711 
-1725 LLEQT
+1725 
-1730 VNAIEKSDELAGV
+1730 
-1743 VVPKVE
+1743 
-1749 TKAETMVG
+1749 
-1757 EETLLAPEVVEE
+1757 EVVEAALVMVQEESTPEKPEEKANSQEEENEIGKDEVLLQLEEKPASTEVQE
-1769 AKELV
+1769 AKIEDDLKKPEDPKADSSVEPKTPKLEEPKPQETEQQKSQEVAEELPQKPEEQVV
-1774 AISLPLTKEIDST
+1774 AIVNQVLDNLVDDTVKAVAAEQTTQTSPAPEEQSPQILTMESPAASVRVKPTEVDST
-1787 TQTTPKKQAHDI
+1787 TQTTPKN
-1799 VGGEAVDLENV
+1799 EAGSSL
-1810 EVIEDLVEQTEEET
+1810 LVEQVQQVLQEDDAQQSAGMTIEDEEY
-1824 QTTQEELLESAAELE
+1824 
-1839 EEEQVKQSTAST
+1839 
-1851 QVESNH
+1851 SN
-1857 FDTKHSHQSQQAK
+1857 QQAAAAVENANSSQLDANHYGPGNPESK
-1870 QQHQQQQ
+1870 QQQ
-1877 HQRSKSG
+1877 QRSKSG

-2050 LECKERTRYNVGAM
+2050 LECKERTRYNVGAL
-2064 ARDVSGAAH
+2064 ARDVPGAAH

-2078 RGAQASPKNIVESLT
+2078 RGAQASPKNIVESIT

-2164 VMQRS
+2164 VLQRT
-2169 AAGRPLFPQW
+2169 AG
-2179 SHHVYPQFLPS
+2179 
-2190 NSHQNHMLS
+2190 
-2199 TTSTTTTNM
+2199 
-2208 QQQHTQTTLHH
+2208 
-2219 HYYHQQQT
+2219 
-2227 QQISSPPHHQ
+2227 
-2237 QQLTQ
+2237 
-2242 HHNYTHH
+2242 
-2249 YASIQQQQQ
+2249 
-2258 QQMHQHQH
+2258 
-2266 QHSTYYGEQQPQLQN
+2266 
-2281 HILSAGSSN
+2281 
-2290 SSSNYAGNISP
+2290 
-2301 PLATQSTSSSASSS
+2301 
-2315 VTSQPASSSS
+2315 
-2325 LSSLASQ
+2325 
-2332 PTATRHHHQQQQQQ
+2332 
-2346 QHQHAHSHTVTH
+2346 
-2358 QHQHQHQR
+2358 
-2366 HIQKHHYHHQQQQQ
+2366 
-2380 QQFQQ
+2380 
-2385 HYGMM
+2385 
-2390 NGNGNQ
+2390 
-2396 MVNGG
+2396 GG
-2401 DGVGGVGGNSK
+2401 
-2412 STPQNF
+2412 
-2418 TMSNSSHQQH
+2418 
-2428 FVGNA
+2428 
-2433 GDMNGSN
+2433 
-2440 AFNQYMRASGAMMNG
+2440 
-2455 GHQNSIAVEYHTH
+2455 
-2468 THTHSIGVGGAV
+2468 
-2480 IGATNNNSLTLNNN
+2480 
-2494 NNCINNAISAHSTL
+2494 
-2508 RDVGVGVGRDGVGC
+2508 GRQ
-2522 TSDIVSAGDTKLPY
+2522 
-2536 KNNGLNN
+2536 
-2543 NYRYNGHNNIGT
+2543 
-2555 GTRTIQDGDY
+2555 IQDSDY

-2586 GPPSIKSNK
+2586 GPPSIKANQ
-2595 ATATNTTTTMNK
+2595 TTTK
-2607 TAKTKNFK
+2607 
-2615 STSIITTNLTTATT
+2615 ATT
-2629 TTISLPQSKQIS
+2629 TTTTTTTHINNNNTKTTTSNAPTATIKIQQ
-2641 KLQPQPLSPPK
+2641 QPLSPPK
-2652 PVLPKKLPKSVDSD
+2652 PLVPQKLPKSVDSD

-2680 EVESSGE
+2680 EVESSSE
-2687 ILADDNKPNN
+2687 ILIDDHKPSH

-2705 VNLNEDAGVQ
+2705 VNLNEDAAVQ
-2715 ATAGGLLSG
+2715 AASAGIVVGLVDNG
-2724 GMSAV
+2724 GNVISDKHDPSHHNQQQQQQA
-2729 DGKMRDIDGIQQHHV
+2729 GIIGQ
-2744 HQQQHQQQHHQQQ
+2744 QQQH
-2757 QTTIAHGQPQQ
+2757 GSL
-2768 QMQAHHGHQLM
+2768 GHS
-2779 NAAGGG
+2779 
-2785 GGNERGDKP
+2785 ERGDKP
-2794 DSEISVVRVPDS
+2794 DSEISVVRVPDG
-2806 YAATA
+2806 YGGAG
-2811 SGASSAGVATAA
+2811 SGGVNS
-2823 GNVSQR
+2823 GQGQGVPSNQR
-2829 GTTRSDELQMKPPLV
+2829 PRPEELPMKAPALV
-2844 GQLPMTTPSREASL
+2844 AQLPLTTPSREASL
-2858 TQKLEVALGPVCP
+2858 TQKLEIALGPVCP
-2871 LLREV
+2871 LLREI

-3028 AWGDACS
+3028 AWGDSSSTSSGGAIVG
-3035 AVQKQTF
+3035 AVQKSPY

-3068 QATLKAAIE
+3068 QATLKAALE

-3082 DAIMQTRDEFHTQIA
+3082 DAILQTRDEFHTQIA
-3097 VSRSHQSTQHTAD
+3097 VSRTHPSGQHNGE

-3134 STKAKLVAPGVV
+3134 STKARLIAPGLV

-3162 DEDHPE
+3162 DEEHPE
-3168 FQKIDPEVLK
+3168 FQKIDGEVLK

-3297 PVFPWVLTNYDTK
+3297 PIFPWVLTNYESKD
-3310 ELDLSLPSNYRDLSK
+3310 LDLSLPSNYRDLSK

-3335 EYFEERYES
+3335 AYFEERYES
-3344 WVSDT
+3344 WDSDT

-3354 YGTHYSTSSF
+3354 YGTHYSTAAF

-3386 FDYPDRLFSSISLS
+3386 FDYPDRLFSSVSLS

-3414 IPEWYFLPEI
+3414 IPEWYFLPEM

-3435 REDGALVND
+3435 REDGALVD
-3444 VELPPWSKSP
+3444 DIELPPWAKSP

-3501 TYEGSVDLDAISDP
+3501 TYEGSVDLDGVLDP

-3555 AMPDDLC
+3555 AMPEDLC
-3562 MSLKFYQNSPIIHIS
+3562 QMLKFYQNSPVIHIS

-3615 YAESPQSPGSNLPL
+3615 YAESPQSPGSNQPL
-3629 TIDPVLSAAQNT
+3629 TIDPVLAVHGTNNNSNAAS
-3641 GHNNPMNRR
+3641 RR

-3708 CLARSECNITSDCYI
+3708 CMARSECNITSDCYI

-3776 VSGSTNGPVLI
+3776 VSGSSNGPVLI

-3801 MDFYSPELIAM
+3801 AEFHSPELITM
-3812 SREGFIVVNYDKGNV
+3812 SREGFIVINYDKGNV

-3876 PLYAFPACNAAI
+3876 PLYAFPACNAGI

>member
-1 MADIIRPPFSEIK
+1 MDSLERIMRAAPLPRALS
-14 RPDEIVRMTTADNL
+14 
-28 KFAVLI
+28 
-34 GLIEVGQVTNREVVN
+34 VN
-49 TVLHLLVGGEFDMEL
+49 TATTKGQQRALVHASLAAATVGRKGRHLTGTFCLTGDTMEGIIQCLVFLKAFSLVGGEFDMEL

-381 LPDNHKRVSHNNVI
+381 LPDNHKRVSQPHQVPTQRTAAI
-395 TNKSTTVLL
+395 LL
-404 AEQEVEAIDW
+404 AEQEAQSIDW
-414 ADEKLDLSAAFAKIR
+414 TDEKLDLQAAFAKIR
-429 AVLSARNASANAV
+429 AVLAARNANANVVLQALSGNSNGGGTNTSAGNETTTGDA
-442 LNALG
+442 
-447 GVVVDQTAGGATV
+447 TAS
-460 AGTSTT
+460 GTTT
-466 PSSASTNA
+466 TS
-474 VNNNAGGSNATTAN
+474 NNNSTDNTMIGGSDGAKITDSLSHMPIGTT
-488 TNNSNQ
+488 SSI
-494 YGDGGASAG
+494 D
-503 VNSNDNNKIISDP
+503 
-516 LCHLPTGNTSFEQLR
+516 HLR
-531 RISSTSTTGLEL
+531 RMSSSSLSTLDY
-543 LRGYSSQTE
+543 LRAFGGDTE
-552 EISQLKAVLYDGKLS
+552 EIDQLKHVLYDGKLS

-636 DMAHEGISDIKRDQT
+636 DMAHEGISDIKRDPT

-716 NSDLLLKQLS
+716 NSDLLLKQL
-726 VALRFPN
+726 
-733 KKLFCFSFLTWQL
+733 

-810 KSGIIPKGLDGPRP
+810 KSGIVPKGLDGPRP

-841 QLIMIGNGV
+841 QLIMIGQGV

-888 MVPAFDVKY
+888 MVPAFDVKH
-897 GVRSIF
+897 GVRTIF

-945 LSERLLLYEES
+945 LAERLLLYEES
-956 LSLPTYNILYE
+956 LSMPTYNVLYE
-967 IMTEHISQQILYTRH
+967 IMTEHISQHIMYNRH
-982 PEAESHYRLENPMVL
+982 PEPESHYRLENPMML
-997 KIIATLIRQSK
+997 KVVATLIRQSK

-1120 RTDNI
+1120 RTDQI

-1138 ISGWEREEQQQQQHH
+1138 ISGWEREEMQQQHGVGV
-1153 HHPHTQR
+1153 
-1160 QPQEQLEQTH
+1160 
-1170 VHTHQHHR
+1170 VHNAT
-1178 HAALASPVAQESQV
+1178 SVA
-1192 KDAESVGSLEDV
+1192 SLEDV
-1204 PPVEEEIALSDMETT
+1204 PPVEEEVEEMDME
-1219 TNEVTVINA
+1219 E
-1228 VNEST
+1228 EST
-1233 NLDSTANEKASG
+1233 HQDEEVEHNIEETKCACANEDTHSCEKPLDQGQVLG
-1245 DAELLKET
+1245 DKVEMEVESKDET
-1253 SNVSNDDL
+1253 AAIKSSISN
-1261 TKPKISSIS
+1261 IS

-1280 VIVTSIVESPAVAVT
+1280 VLVVSSVQ
-1295 CNGGA
+1295 CNGNA
-1300 SSSSTPASASSTP
+1300 SSTNTSVNTTP
-1313 AKTAATANGGQEAL
+1313 AKTIVAPTDAQPGPVAGGPEALKKTLNIDDLEELELENAKAATAAVEDVEAH
-1327 SQTLNIKPE
+1327 
-1336 DLEEIELATAKIAAG
+1336 
-1351 TTNDAE
+1351 
-1357 LVEQVLQSSEKA
+1357 VEQVLQSSEKV
-1369 LQDCKIIADEMQ
+1369 LQECKLVADELQ
-1381 EASSVLKDEEIELAV
+1381 EASSVIKDEEIELAV

-1402 VLKNEKK
+1402 VLNNEKK
-1409 QATKDLMAEETLV
+1409 QIKEPSLET
-1422 TSNDDTKK
+1422 TDTKAT
-1430 NEEDNVLLLNTKNL
+1430 EDNAIQDQPTEVDDQVSMLNTKNL
-1444 LNNNAVE
+1444 LNNNV
-1451 RKTITTTNDNTNTT
+1451 TTETETLRNVDDTTSSAPEINANDNVSTETTQNDNTIIPPTKIDEETKKTEQTQETKSENLLNNNQMPSEIPKDIQVDSAQVT
-1465 NIKEVNANSEPN
+1465 KSEVVVGEVEKPVAKPN
-1477 ENFNEIRTTTN
+1477 ELVE
-1488 KAVTDLH
+1488 
-1495 AEAVS
+1495 
-1500 VIDMQQKTEE
+1500 
-1510 NDYKKATKNNI
+1510 
-1521 NNSSSTNTAAPLE
+1521 LE
-1534 EQKISKLA
+1534 
-1542 IVVAKEHE
+1542 
-1550 HENDLMDVSSS
+1550 VSSS
-1561 LSTTVETT
+1561 LPTTITGETS

-1575 SPETT
+1575 SPDTTISSPSMMDEASLLNLHDDTVTEDANMET
-1580 VSSASIPEDNLL
+1580 V
-1592 GLNEATAHDNEKLS
+1592 
-1606 SETMTMVKDIVD
+1606 VKDIVD
-1618 NLIDKVIDASV
+1618 DLIDRVIE
-1629 IAIEKDAAC
+1629 EKAAE
-1638 KETNNNEIVD
+1638 ETNNNNVNKDQETKEIAPSD
-1648 KVKNDVNE
+1648 IEPEEFLNE
-1656 EVDVSLRAKEIVEDV
+1656 TAKEIIEDV
-1671 LTSALDK
+1671 LLTAVEQAVSPQEEVEVTSQQK
-1678 AAATEQT
+1678 AEEVPSVETETPMAIEEDQNVAA
-1685 NAKEVAIIEDN
+1685 
-1696 TSSKEVATTTTTSTE
+1696 
-1711 QETQADIVQTVVND
+1711 IVQTVVDD
-1725 LLEQT
+1725 LVDQT
-1730 VNAIEKSDELAGV
+1730 VDSIVDTTIEEHS
-1743 VVPKVE
+1743 
-1749 TKAETMVG
+1749 
-1757 EETLLAPEVVEE
+1757 
-1769 AKELV
+1769 
-1774 AISLPLTKEIDST
+1774 
-1787 TQTTPKKQAHDI
+1787 
-1799 VGGEAVDLENV
+1799 
-1810 EVIEDLVEQTEEET
+1810 VIEDINAQVEDLKIIDHAEEET
-1824 QTTQEELLESAAELE
+1824 QTSVEDLQQQSQVPQSIECVEDDEYVETAGINQHEQQTQTLQSEEVVDIDES
-1839 EEEQVKQSTAST
+1839 QQSQEDHHQHQQQQSAST
-1851 QVESNH
+1851 QVENQH
-1857 FDTKHSHQSQQAK
+1857 FDNDKMPATHP
-1870 QQHQQQQ
+1870 QQQQ
-1877 HQRSKSG
+1877 QQQPQQQQTQQQQQQPSHQRSKSG

-2064 ARDVSGAAH
+2064 ARDVPGAAH

-2078 RGAQASPKNIVESLT
+2078 RGAQASPKNIVESIT

-2169 AAGRPLFPQW
+2169 
-2179 SHHVYPQFLPS
+2179 S
-2190 NSHQNHMLS
+2190 
-2199 TTSTTTTNM
+2199 
-2208 QQQHTQTTLHH
+2208 
-2219 HYYHQQQT
+2219 
-2227 QQISSPPHHQ
+2227 
-2237 QQLTQ
+2237 
-2242 HHNYTHH
+2242 
-2249 YASIQQQQQ
+2249 
-2258 QQMHQHQH
+2258 
-2266 QHSTYYGEQQPQLQN
+2266 
-2281 HILSAGSSN
+2281 
-2290 SSSNYAGNISP
+2290 
-2301 PLATQSTSSSASSS
+2301 
-2315 VTSQPASSSS
+2315 
-2325 LSSLASQ
+2325 
-2332 PTATRHHHQQQQQQ
+2332 
-2346 QHQHAHSHTVTH
+2346 
-2358 QHQHQHQR
+2358 
-2366 HIQKHHYHHQQQQQ
+2366 
-2380 QQFQQ
+2380 
-2385 HYGMM
+2385 
-2390 NGNGNQ
+2390 
-2396 MVNGG
+2396 GG
-2401 DGVGGVGGNSK
+2401 G
-2412 STPQNF
+2412 
-2418 TMSNSSHQQH
+2418 
-2428 FVGNA
+2428 
-2433 GDMNGSN
+2433 
-2440 AFNQYMRASGAMMNG
+2440 
-2455 GHQNSIAVEYHTH
+2455 
-2468 THTHSIGVGGAV
+2468 
-2480 IGATNNNSLTLNNN
+2480 
-2494 NNCINNAISAHSTL
+2494 
-2508 RDVGVGVGRDGVGC
+2508 
-2522 TSDIVSAGDTKLPY
+2522 
-2536 KNNGLNN
+2536 
-2543 NYRYNGHNNIGT
+2543 
-2555 GTRTIQDGDY
+2555 RTIQDGDY

-2586 GPPSIKSNK
+2586 GPPSIKSPK
-2595 ATATNTTTTMNK
+2595 LPTKSQTITTTMATSSTASTMTK
-2607 TAKTKNFK
+2607 TSTKGE
-2615 STSIITTNLTTATT
+2615 TTNANPTTNTITNTVKSIT
-2629 TTISLPQSKQIS
+2629 TTINSVLLNNSS
-2641 KLQPQPLSPPK
+2641 TTTSTNKLQQQPLSPPK
-2652 PVLPKKLPKSVDSD
+2652 PVVPQKLPKSDSECN
-2666 VGSLNMN
+2666 SLNMN

-2680 EVESSGE
+2680 EVESSSE
-2687 ILADDNKPNN
+2687 IMVDDNKPIN

-2705 VNLNEDAGVQ
+2705 VNLNEDASVQ
-2715 ATAGGLLSG
+2715 ATATGIIMPGGGSG
-2724 GMSAV
+2724 SGV
-2729 DGKMRDIDGIQQHHV
+2729 DGKMRGDDSGMHSVHAAHMQHS
-2744 HQQQHQQQHHQQQ
+2744 QH
-2757 QTTIAHGQPQQ
+2757 GSV
-2768 QMQAHHGHQLM
+2768 
-2779 NAAGGG
+2779 
-2785 GGNERGDKP
+2785 NERGDKP
-2794 DSEISVVRVPDS
+2794 DSEISVVRVPDG
-2806 YAATA
+2806 YAN
-2811 SGASSAGVATAA
+2811 ASSGSGNS
-2823 GNVSQR
+2823 GNVGVQR
-2829 GTTRSDELQMKPPLV
+2829 GSRPDDLPMKPPLV

-2871 LLREV
+2871 LLREI

-2881 PFLSKTLVGSHGQ
+2881 HYLSKTLVGSHGQ

-3028 AWGDACS
+3028 AWGDS
-3035 AVQKQTF
+3035 SGAVQKQTY

-3068 QATLKAAIE
+3068 QATLKAALE

-3097 VSRSHQSTQHTAD
+3097 VSRAHQATQHTAD

-3134 STKAKLVAPGVV
+3134 STKAKLIAPGLV

-3168 FQKIDPEVLK
+3168 FQKIEPEVLK

-3297 PVFPWVLTNYDTK
+3297 PIFPWVLTNYETK
-3310 ELDLSLPSNYRDLSK
+3310 DLDLSLPSNYRDLSK

-3335 EYFEERYES
+3335 AYFEERYES
-3344 WVSDT
+3344 WESDT

-3354 YGTHYSTSSF
+3354 YGTHYSTASF

-3386 FDYPDRLFSSISLS
+3386 FDYPDRLFSSVNLS

-3414 IPEWYFLPEI
+3414 IPEWYFLPEM

-3444 VELPPWSKSP
+3444 VELPPWAKTP

-3473 LHQWIDLIFGYK
+3473 LHQWIDLVFGYK
-3485 QRGPEAI
+3485 QRGPEAV

-3501 TYEGSVDLDAISDP
+3501 TYEGSVDLDGIADP

-3562 MSLKFYQNSPIIHIS
+3562 QILKFYQNSPIIHIS

-3615 YAESPQSPGSNLPL
+3615 YADSNQQQGAVKPL
-3629 TIDPVLSAAQNT
+3629 AIDPVLTAAQNT
-3641 GHNNPMNRR
+3641 THNNPMNRR

-3667 VTTVDS
+3667 VVTVDS

-3679 GFWDNSFRVFATETA
+3679 GFWDNSFRVFNTESA

-3787 HTTFGDLLRSLDPP
+3787 HTTFGDLLRSLDAP
-3801 MDFYSPELIAM
+3801 MDFHSPELIAM

-3832 NGKKLR
+3832 NGKELR

-3876 PLYAFPACNAAI
+3876 PLYAFPACNAGI

-3909 IVFHIDFNRWHH
+3909 VVFHIDFNRWHH

>member
-1 MADIIRPPFSEIK
+1 MDSLERLMRAAPLPRMLTSGVVATAAAAASAAAGKGMVSVGGGATALAAGGGQQRALVHASLAAATVGRKGRHLTGTFCLTGDTMEGIIQCLVFLKAFS
-14 RPDEIVRMTTADNL
+14 
-28 KFAVLI
+28 
-34 GLIEVGQVTNREVVN
+34 
-49 TVLHLLVGGEFDMEL
+49 LVGGEFDMEL

-151 KLLFGTMKAVNGK
+151 KLLFGTMKATNGK

-381 LPDNHKRVSHNNVI
+381 LPDNHKRVSHFQ
-395 TNKSTTVLL
+395 LL
-404 AEQEVEAIDW
+404 PATLGASALSGGSGSGTGSGSGNDASAAAAAAIAAGQQQQLQLQFQILAAEQEARAIDW
-414 ADEKLDLSAAFAKIR
+414 SDEKLDLNAAFVKIR
-429 AVLSARNASANAV
+429 AVLTARNAVTLAGSSSGTGTTAAV
-442 LNALG
+442 A
-447 GVVVDQTAGGATV
+447 TAAAAAAAGAGAG
-460 AGTSTT
+460 AGTTAAAT
-466 PSSASTNA
+466 SAAAAAAAAATQNENDAA
-474 VNNNAGGSNATTAN
+474 VGQQQHATQHHHATATT
-488 TNNSNQ
+488 
-494 YGDGGASAG
+494 GSA
-503 VNSNDNNKIISDP
+503 DDP
-516 LCHLPTGNTSFEQLR
+516 LGHLPTGNASSFEQLR
-531 RISSTSTTGLEL
+531 RMSSV
-543 LRGYSSQTE
+543 SSLNSMVGSADTE
-552 EISQLKAVLYDGKLS
+552 EVNQLKAVLYDGKLS

-582 LCLQSAPKGNVSYF
+582 LCLQSSPKGNVSYF

-636 DMAHEGISDIKRDQT
+636 DMAHEGLGDIKRDPT

-716 NSDLLLKQLS
+716 NSDLLLK
-726 VALRFPN
+726 
-733 KKLFCFSFLTWQL
+733 QL

-888 MVPAFDVKY
+888 MVPAFDVKH

-929 YKRKYDVMS
+929 HKRKYDVMS

-945 LSERLLLYEES
+945 LAERLLLYEES
-956 LSLPTYNILYE
+956 LSLPTYNVLYE

-982 PEAESHYRLENPMVL
+982 PEPESHYRLENPMIL
-997 KIIATLIRQSK
+997 KVVATLIRQSK

-1013 IEVKKL
+1013 IDVKKL
-1019 FLSDMTLLCN
+1019 FLQDMTLLCN

-1051 AYIHPKNTEEQKIS
+1051 AYIHPKSSEEQKIS

-1080 KYEYGGWRVWVDTLA
+1080 KHEYGGWRVWVDTLA

-1138 ISGWEREEQQQQQHH
+1138 ISGWEREELHQQQNGGSTAAVA
-1153 HHPHTQR
+1153 PN
-1160 QPQEQLEQTH
+1160 QT
-1170 VHTHQHHR
+1170 
-1178 HAALASPVAQESQV
+1178 AAV
-1192 KDAESVGSLEDV
+1192 KGSVSIASLEDV
-1204 PPVEEEIALSDMETT
+1204 PPVVEEEVEELELEEVEIQEGPITEETEPKSVIA
-1219 TNEVTVINA
+1219 N
-1228 VNEST
+1228 
-1233 NLDSTANEKASG
+1233 
-1245 DAELLKET
+1245 
-1253 SNVSNDDL
+1253 
-1261 TKPKISSIS
+1261 IS
-1270 DVYNEHIKSE
+1270 DVYNEQLK
-1280 VIVTSIVESPAVAVT
+1280 TDAT
-1295 CNGGA
+1295 CNGNLEDVKEEEPAQQQAGDLEKQPEP
-1300 SSSSTPASASSTP
+1300 STPL
-1313 AKTAATANGGQEAL
+1313 GAL
-1327 SQTLNIKPE
+1327 RETLQLG
-1336 DLEEIELATAKIAAG
+1336 DDMDVEELELATAK
-1351 TTNDAE
+1351 DA
-1357 LVEQVLQSSEKA
+1357 LNAEQHVSRVLQASEAA
-1369 LQDCKIIADEMQ
+1369 LNDCKMAVDDVLQ
-1381 EASSVLKDEEIELAV
+1381 ESSSVLKDEEIELAV

-1402 VLKNEKK
+1402 VLNNEKK
-1409 QATKDLMAEETLV
+1409 TQSQDNKDNKEQPGEQDV
-1422 TSNDDTKK
+1422 
-1430 NEEDNVLLLNTKNL
+1430 NVSLLNSKNL
-1444 LNNNAVE
+1444 LNNNNNNNNNSPSP
-1451 RKTITTTNDNTNTT
+1451 TPTTTTATAET
-1465 NIKEVNANSEPN
+1465 ESETEVNAN
-1477 ENFNEIRTTTN
+1477 EIVSSTEAPKAETEASVAPEVDTPETAKPSPIVPSPVLATN
-1488 KAVTDLH
+1488 
-1495 AEAVS
+1495 
-1500 VIDMQQKTEE
+1500 QKTEDAA
-1510 NDYKKATKNNI
+1510 NKLNN
-1521 NNSSSTNTAAPLE
+1521 
-1534 EQKISKLA
+1534 
-1542 IVVAKEHE
+1542 
-1550 HENDLMDVSSS
+1550 
-1561 LSTTVETT
+1561 
-1569 EEISSL
+1569 
-1575 SPETT
+1575 
-1580 VSSASIPEDNLL
+1580 
-1592 GLNEATAHDNEKLS
+1592 NEKLAEIS
-1606 SETMTMVKDIVD
+1606 ASPEPPIVVETPEADLLQLSDSETKPNKETEAEDSVALAVRDIVEQ
-1618 NLIDKVIDASV
+1618 LIDKVIDATEAES
-1629 IAIEKDAAC
+1629 ASETKT
-1638 KETNNNEIVD
+1638 ETNNNEIP
-1648 KVKNDVNE
+1648 KKEKQTSE
-1656 EVDVSLRAKEIVEDV
+1656 EPENVETPESLAAAAEEIV
-1671 LTSALDK
+1671 
-1678 AAATEQT
+1678 Q
-1685 NAKEVAIIEDN
+1685 
-1696 TSSKEVATTTTTSTE
+1696 
-1711 QETQADIVQTVVND
+1711 
-1725 LLEQT
+1725 
-1730 VNAIEKSDELAGV
+1730 
-1743 VVPKVE
+1743 
-1749 TKAETMVG
+1749 
-1757 EETLLAPEVVEE
+1757 EVVEAALVMVQEESTPEEPEERVNSQEEENEIGKEEVLLQLEEKPASTEVQE
-1769 AKELV
+1769 AKIEEDLKKPEDPKADSSVEPKTPQLEEPKPQETEQQKSQEVAEELPQKPEEQVV
-1774 AISLPLTKEIDST
+1774 AIVNQVLDTLVDDTVKAVAAEQTTQTSPAPEEQSPQILAMESPAASVRVKPTEVDST
-1787 TQTTPKKQAHDI
+1787 TQTTPKN
-1799 VGGEAVDLENV
+1799 EAGSSL
-1810 EVIEDLVEQTEEET
+1810 LVEQVQQVLQEDDAQQSAGMTIEDEEY
-1824 QTTQEELLESAAELE
+1824 
-1839 EEEQVKQSTAST
+1839 
-1851 QVESNH
+1851 SN
-1857 FDTKHSHQSQQAK
+1857 QQAAAAVENANSGQLDANHYGPGNPESK
-1870 QQHQQQQ
+1870 QQQ
-1877 HQRSKSG
+1877 QRSKSG

-2050 LECKERTRYNVGAM
+2050 LECKERTRYNVGAL
-2064 ARDVSGAAH
+2064 ARDVPGAAH

-2078 RGAQASPKNIVESLT
+2078 RGAQASPKNIVESIT

-2164 VMQRS
+2164 VLQRT
-2169 AAGRPLFPQW
+2169 AG
-2179 SHHVYPQFLPS
+2179 
-2190 NSHQNHMLS
+2190 
-2199 TTSTTTTNM
+2199 
-2208 QQQHTQTTLHH
+2208 
-2219 HYYHQQQT
+2219 
-2227 QQISSPPHHQ
+2227 
-2237 QQLTQ
+2237 
-2242 HHNYTHH
+2242 
-2249 YASIQQQQQ
+2249 
-2258 QQMHQHQH
+2258 
-2266 QHSTYYGEQQPQLQN
+2266 
-2281 HILSAGSSN
+2281 
-2290 SSSNYAGNISP
+2290 
-2301 PLATQSTSSSASSS
+2301 
-2315 VTSQPASSSS
+2315 
-2325 LSSLASQ
+2325 
-2332 PTATRHHHQQQQQQ
+2332 
-2346 QHQHAHSHTVTH
+2346 
-2358 QHQHQHQR
+2358 
-2366 HIQKHHYHHQQQQQ
+2366 
-2380 QQFQQ
+2380 
-2385 HYGMM
+2385 
-2390 NGNGNQ
+2390 
-2396 MVNGG
+2396 GG
-2401 DGVGGVGGNSK
+2401 
-2412 STPQNF
+2412 
-2418 TMSNSSHQQH
+2418 
-2428 FVGNA
+2428 
-2433 GDMNGSN
+2433 
-2440 AFNQYMRASGAMMNG
+2440 
-2455 GHQNSIAVEYHTH
+2455 
-2468 THTHSIGVGGAV
+2468 
-2480 IGATNNNSLTLNNN
+2480 
-2494 NNCINNAISAHSTL
+2494 
-2508 RDVGVGVGRDGVGC
+2508 GRQ
-2522 TSDIVSAGDTKLPY
+2522 
-2536 KNNGLNN
+2536 
-2543 NYRYNGHNNIGT
+2543 
-2555 GTRTIQDGDY
+2555 IQDSDY

-2586 GPPSIKSNK
+2586 GPPSIKS
-2595 ATATNTTTTMNK
+2595 
-2607 TAKTKNFK
+2607 
-2615 STSIITTNLTTATT
+2615 
-2629 TTISLPQSKQIS
+2629 
-2641 KLQPQPLSPPK
+2641 
-2652 PVLPKKLPKSVDSD
+2652 VDSD

-2680 EVESSGE
+2680 EVESSSE
-2687 ILADDNKPNN
+2687 ILIDDHKPSH

-2705 VNLNEDAGVQ
+2705 VNLNEDAAVQ
-2715 ATAGGLLSG
+2715 AASAGIVVGLVDNG
-2724 GMSAV
+2724 GNVISDKHDPSHHNQQQQQQA
-2729 DGKMRDIDGIQQHHV
+2729 GIIGQ
-2744 HQQQHQQQHHQQQ
+2744 QQQH
-2757 QTTIAHGQPQQ
+2757 GSL
-2768 QMQAHHGHQLM
+2768 GHS
-2779 NAAGGG
+2779 
-2785 GGNERGDKP
+2785 ERGDKP
-2794 DSEISVVRVPDS
+2794 DSEISVVRVPDG
-2806 YAATA
+2806 YGGAG
-2811 SGASSAGVATAA
+2811 SGGVNS
-2823 GNVSQR
+2823 GQGQGVPSNQR
-2829 GTTRSDELQMKPPLV
+2829 PRPEELPMKAPALV
-2844 GQLPMTTPSREASL
+2844 AQLPLTTPSREASL
-2858 TQKLEVALGPVCP
+2858 TQKLEIALGPVCP
-2871 LLREV
+2871 LLREI

-3028 AWGDACS
+3028 AWGDSSSTSSGGAIVG
-3035 AVQKQTF
+3035 AVQKSPY

-3068 QATLKAAIE
+3068 QATLKAALE

-3082 DAIMQTRDEFHTQIA
+3082 DAILQTRDEFHTQIA
-3097 VSRSHQSTQHTAD
+3097 VSRTHPSGQHNGE

-3134 STKAKLVAPGVV
+3134 STKARLIAPGLV

-3162 DEDHPE
+3162 DEEHPE
-3168 FQKIDPEVLK
+3168 FQKIDGEVLK

-3297 PVFPWVLTNYDTK
+3297 PIFPWVLTNYESKD
-3310 ELDLSLPSNYRDLSK
+3310 LDLSLPSNYRDLSK

-3335 EYFEERYES
+3335 AYFEERYES
-3344 WVSDT
+3344 WDSDT

-3354 YGTHYSTSSF
+3354 YGTHYSTAAF

-3386 FDYPDRLFSSISLS
+3386 FDYPDRLFSSVSLS

-3414 IPEWYFLPEI
+3414 IPEWYFLPEM

-3435 REDGALVND
+3435 REDGALVD
-3444 VELPPWSKSP
+3444 DIELPPWAKSP

-3501 TYEGSVDLDAISDP
+3501 TYEGSVDLDGVLDP

-3555 AMPDDLC
+3555 AMPEDLC
-3562 MSLKFYQNSPIIHIS
+3562 QMLKFYQNSPVIHIS

-3615 YAESPQSPGSNLPL
+3615 YAESPQSPGSNQPL
-3629 TIDPVLSAAQNT
+3629 TIDPVLAVHGTNNNSNAAS
-3641 GHNNPMNRR
+3641 RR

-3708 CLARSECNITSDCYI
+3708 CMARSECNITSDCYI

-3776 VSGSTNGPVLI
+3776 VSGSSNGPVLI

-3801 MDFYSPELIAM
+3801 AEFHSPELITM
-3812 SREGFIVVNYDKGNV
+3812 SREGFIVINYDKGNV

-3876 PLYAFPACNAAI
+3876 PLYAFPACNAGI